1 MNRPEAEKQLDLPPI
16 FVDRALDSPLF
27 TEPLRTAQVRIGHLT
42 GFLKVHAHN
51 DLFDPDTADE
61 TWISHCGQNGWIV
74 FTKDRAIRYRQMER
88 QAVQT
93 YNARLFNLAT
103 RKNMTAEENAQA
115 FIKAIPRIAQFL
127 RRHKPPFIAKVSRDG
142 KVEIVLNL

>member
-1 MNRPEAEKQLDLPPI
+1 MNRPEAEKPLDLPPI
-16 FVDRALDSPLF
+16 FVDRALDSPRF
-27 TEPLRTAQVRIGHLT
+27 TEPLRTTQVRIGHLT
-42 GFLKVHAHN
+42 GFMEVHAHN
-51 DLFDPDTADE
+51 DLFAPDTRDE
-61 TWISHCGQNGWIV
+61 TWINHCGQNGWIV

-115 FIKAIPRIAQFL
+115 FLKAIPRIAQFV
-127 RRHKPPFIAKVSRDG
+127 RRHRPPFIAKVSRYG
-142 KVEIVLNL
+142 QVEMVLNL

>member
-1 MNRPEAEKQLDLPPI
+1 M
-16 FVDRALDSPLF
+16 DRALDSPRF
-27 TEPLRTAQVRIGHLT
+27 TEPLRTTQVRIGHLT
-42 GFLKVHAHN
+42 GFLDVHAHN
-51 DLFDPDTADE
+51 DLFAPDTRDE
-61 TWISHCGQNGWIV
+61 TWINHCGQYGWIV

-103 RKNMTAEENAQA
+103 RKNMTAEENVQA
-115 FIKAIPRIAQFL
+115 FIKAIPRITQFV

-142 KVEIVLNL
+142 KVEMVLDL